1 MNMTKMGQRKVLLL
15 RVSKIKNGPAD
26 LPADT
31 FKQRKAASIKQPVV
45 EQKQTLPPP
54 PTTLKRADSFMSL
67 DETMKD
73 HIMKVHLMVTLGLGV
88 AALGAKIHM
97 DWVRYISLPLSLD
110 GSALKF

>member
-1 MNMTKMGQRKVLLL
+1 MTKMGQRKVLLL

-31 FKQRKAASIKQPVV
+31 FKQKKAASIKQPVV

-54 PTTLKRADSFMSL
+54 STTLKRADSFMSL

-97 DWVRYISLPLSLD
+97 DWVRYISLPLSFD